1 MLALI
6 LGALLLPTVKLYVV
20 ALRTLHLIFQQKSM
34 LFDVIDTYK
43 KTYRKDFLHEILQA
57 SVHSCA
63 VQHTYD
69 QNELE
74 VRYHEAYIVPCRT
87 SVKQLFC
94 KNNER

>member
-1 MLALI
+1 MLTII
-6 LGALLLPTVKLYVV
+6 LGTLLLPTVKLYVV
-20 ALRTLHLIFQQKSM
+20 ALRTMHLIFQQKSV

-74 VRYHEAYIVPCRT
+74 VKDHKRCI
-87 SVKQLFC
+87 
-94 KNNER
+94 